1 MFFKGP
7 IEGLQP
13 GARYTVAVRLEI
25 ATSVP
30 AGCVGVGGAPGESVW
45 IKAGVTAVEPLA
57 VEDNSY
63 LRMNVDVGNQSNG
76 GTESVVLGN
85 IANSRSC
92 EEPRQWEMKSFR
104 ARSTPLPVSTAADGR
119 AWLLFGADSGFEAL
133 AEVYFTQVSVTLTP
147 I

>member
-1 MFFKGP
+1 M
-7 IEGLQP
+7 GLE
-13 GARYTVAVRLEI
+13 V

-45 IKAGVTAVEPLA
+45 IKAGATAVEPLA

-76 GTESVVLGN
+76 GTEAVLLGN
-85 IANSRSC
+85 IANSRPC
-92 EEPRQWEMKSFR
+92 EQPRRWELKSFR
-104 ARSTPLPVSTAADGR
+104 ARSTPTPISIDADGR
-119 AWLLFGADSGFEAL
+119 AWVLFGADSGFEAL
-133 AEVYFTQVSVTLTP
+133 TEVYFTQVSVTLTP